1 MVSEVEIQIMRDEEE
16 HGHVHDV
23 DILFSGD
30 SPHPTRL
37 ECVTPGCEWVGEVHD
52 GV

>member
-1 MVSEVEIQIMRDEEE
+1 MDCEIEIEIERQEEAA
-16 HGHVHDV
+16 HIHDV

-37 ECVTPGCEWVGEVHD
+37 ECVTPGCEWVGEVRD